1 MILKKKTKSQQINK
15 EALEEHPGLFLYQS
29 KDQGETELI
38 QKRTTGEPIESP
50 LGEKTQ

>member
-1 MILKKKTKSQQINK
+1 MILKTTKSLLINK
-15 EALEEHPGLFLYQS
+15 KAPEHHPGLFLYQS